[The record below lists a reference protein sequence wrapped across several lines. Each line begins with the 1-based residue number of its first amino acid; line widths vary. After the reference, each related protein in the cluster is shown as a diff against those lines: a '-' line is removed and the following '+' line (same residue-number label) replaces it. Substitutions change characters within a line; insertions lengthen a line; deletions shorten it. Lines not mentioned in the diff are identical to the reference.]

1 MSHFTV
7 NTDNTD
13 VLTTNCILGQNNNIT
28 NNVKYYHH
36 PDKSLAGDYLA
47 SNILSSCF
55 MYLLM
60 RLFVFLCVTKKENEN
75 VKDKKQISNLNEVNL
90 VNDCNQQKIN
100 DTGVGGR
107 WEGLSLL
114 IVLHYVILKQD
125 LRISVSYH

>member
-1 MSHFTV
+1 
-7 NTDNTD
+7 
-13 VLTTNCILGQNNNIT
+13 
-28 NNVKYYHH
+28 
-36 PDKSLAGDYLA
+36 
-47 SNILSSCF
+47 

-60 RLFVFLCVTKKENEN
+60 RLFVFLSVTKKENEN
-75 VKDKKQISNLNEVNL
+75 IKDRKQISNLNEVNL
-90 VNDCNQQKIN
+90 VNDCNQQNIN